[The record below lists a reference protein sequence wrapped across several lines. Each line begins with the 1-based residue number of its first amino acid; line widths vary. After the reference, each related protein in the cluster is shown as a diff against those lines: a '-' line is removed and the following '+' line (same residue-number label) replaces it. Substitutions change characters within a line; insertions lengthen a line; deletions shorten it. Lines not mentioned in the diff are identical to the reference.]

1 MPLDEPES
9 DAAPGVFII
18 ISRLWP
24 VKEGPE
30 VAIHILLL
38 APDDDSAIRTALNA
52 LAERGYEEAEFDQ
65 IGTLVDAPDEEPH
78 ASAYQGALEGEV
90 AIVTFAEGLE
100 GEDERGAFFGDEDD
114 DDPFAVLK
122 DWKPSE

>member
-1 MPLDEPES
+1 MHDPDS
-9 DAAPGVFII
+9 DAPQGIFII
-18 ISRLWP
+18 IGRVWP
-24 VKEGPE
+24 VKDGPE
-30 VAIHILLL
+30 APVHILLA

-78 ASAYQGALEGEV
+78 ASAYQGACEGEV

-100 GEDERGAFFGDEDD
+100 EGESRQQKEEDEEW
-114 DDPFAVLK
+114 DPFSVLK
-122 DWKPSE
+122 DWKPGG

>member
-1 MPLDEPES
+1 MDENES
-9 DAAPGVFII
+9 DAGTGVFII
-18 ISRLWP
+18 IGRVWP
-24 VKEGPE
+24 VKDGPE
-30 VAIHILLL
+30 AAIHIMLL

-100 GEDERGAFFGDEDD
+100 EDGGRAPSVSDEDD
-114 DDPFAVLK
+114 DYDPFAVLK
-122 DWKPSE
+122 DWKPGD